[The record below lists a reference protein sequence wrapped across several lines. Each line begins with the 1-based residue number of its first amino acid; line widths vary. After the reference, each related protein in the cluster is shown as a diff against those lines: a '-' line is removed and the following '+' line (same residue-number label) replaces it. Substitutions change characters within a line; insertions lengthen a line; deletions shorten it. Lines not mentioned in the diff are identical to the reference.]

1 MNTLKKQIKALA
13 VVAILGTASQV
24 TAADFS
30 DKNLYAG
37 FQSSWPS
44 HGLSLKMDFSDK
56 ITGQAVVGFLGEL
69 NNYAVRGLYKFKKE
83 QFYNM
88 YGFGSLGLWTW
99 DSDFVGWDD
108 ESVIGLGGGAG
119 IEYDIRGL
127 DRTLPPLFVNAE
139 LGLNIASFDHYNFSS
154 VGLGVGL
161 HYKF

>member
-1 MNTLKKQIKALA
+1 MALFKKAL
-13 VVAILGTASQV
+13 VTVAMLGLSTQV
-24 TAADFS
+24 NAMDLS
-30 DKNLYAG
+30 NKNLYAG

-44 HGLSLKMDFSDK
+44 HGLSVKMDLNDK
-56 ITGQAVVGFLGEL
+56 ITGQAVVGFLGEI
-69 NNYAVRGLYKFKKE
+69 NNYSVRGLYKFKKE

-99 DSDFVGWDD
+99 NSDYVGWDD
-108 ESVIGLGGGAG
+108 ESVVGIGGGAG
-119 IEYDIRGL
+119 FEYDLRGI
-127 DRTLPPLFVNAE
+127 DKTFVPLFVSAE